1 MKTMYYT
8 SEEENYRKY
17 GIVILEVYDETLR
30 TTVYL
35 YSKPTPSER
44 KEIIL
49 NYIMDNS
56 GTPIK
61 VNYLS
66 SKLAVSDRTIQ
77 KIIKELSNEGLI
89 KVESCFIN
97 GRQSGNK
104 ITYIGEPRIKTG
116 KELTLELLYDIT
128 NSYGFRDW
136 DWGEFKLHPDLD
148 LEERIN
154 QFEILKDH
162 KEELR
167 KRREKFL
174 SK

>member
-1 MKTMYYT
+1 MYYT

-17 GIVILEVYDETLR
+17 GIVILEAYDEILR
-30 TTVYL
+30 TTVYH
-35 YSKPTPSER
+35 YRKPTPSER

-49 NYIMDNS
+49 NYIIENS

-77 KIIKELSNEGLI
+77 KIIKELANEGLI

-97 GRQSGNK
+97 DRQSGNK

-116 KELTLELLYDIT
+116 KELTLNLLYDII
-128 NSYGFRDW
+128 NPYGFR
-136 DWGEFKLHPDLD
+136 DWGEFKLHPD

-154 QFEILKDH
+154 QFEILKER
-162 KEELR
+162 KEELK

>member
-1 MKTMYYT
+1 MYYT

-17 GIVILEVYDETLR
+17 GIVILEVYDETLG
-30 TTVYL
+30 TTVYH
-35 YSKPTPSER
+35 YRKPTPSER

-49 NYIMDNS
+49 NYIIDNS

-61 VNYLS
+61 INYLS

-77 KIIKELSNEGLI
+77 KIIKELSNERLI

-104 ITYIGEPRIKTG
+104 ITYIGEPIIKTG
-116 KELTLELLYDIT
+116 KELTLDLLYDVT
-128 NSYGFRDW
+128 NPYGFRDW
-136 DWGEFKLHPDLD
+136 DWGEFKLHPNLD

>member
-1 MKTMYYT
+1 MFYT

-30 TTVYL
+30 TTVYH
-35 YSKPTPSER
+35 YRKPTPRER
-44 KEIIL
+44 KEIVL
-49 NYIMDNS
+49 NYIIDNS

-77 KIIKELSNEGLI
+77 KIIKELANEGLI

-104 ITYIGEPRIKTG
+104 ITCIGEPRIKTG
-116 KELTLELLYDIT
+116 KELTLDLLYDIT
-128 NSYGFRDW
+128 NPYGFRDW

>member
-1 MKTMYYT
+1 MYYT
-8 SEEENYRKY
+8 SENENYRKY
-17 GIVILEVYDETLR
+17 GIVILEVYDEALR
-30 TTVYL
+30 TTVYH
-35 YSKPTPSER
+35 YRKPTPSER

-49 NYIMDNS
+49 NYIIDNS

-61 VNYLS
+61 INYLS

-77 KIIKELSNEGLI
+77 KIIKELSNERLI

-104 ITYIGEPRIKTG
+104 TTYIGKPRIKTG
-116 KELTLELLYDIT
+116 KELTLDLLYDIT
-128 NSYGFRDW
+128 NPYGFRDW
-136 DWGEFKLHPDLD
+136 DWGEFKLHPDLE

>member
-1 MKTMYYT
+1 MYYT

-17 GIVILEVYDETLR
+17 GIVILEVYDESLR
-30 TTVYL
+30 TTVYH
-35 YSKPTPSER
+35 YRKPTPSER

-49 NYIMDNS
+49 NYIIDNT

-77 KIIKELSNEGLI
+77 KIIKELVSVGLI
-89 KVESCFIN
+89 KVEPCFMN
-97 GRQSGNK
+97 GIQSGNK

-116 KELTLELLYDIT
+116 KELTLDLLYDIT
-128 NSYGFRDW
+128 NPYGFRDW
-136 DWGEFKLHPDLD
+136 DWIDFKLHPDLELD
-148 LEERIN
+148 DRIR
-154 QFEILKDH
+154 QYDILKNH
-162 KEELR
+162 KEKLR

-174 SK
+174 FK